1 MAPLNL
7 NFERGFFY
15 HVNVN
20 LSTKQNAEIAAFKE
34 LLNNWI
40 SGERFGIDTYEY
52 VLKQPEFSFADLK
65 EIQQLRDDEIRH
77 WNQTEITTERILG
90 YVPDYL
96 YKNHIINW
104 QLESESDVI
113 HRCVFIAAGEFY
125 SKAFMTAVKNLI
137 TDPEILQVFDTMISE
152 EFHHQL
158 VVKDLVRQA
167 YQHFGLEHQKNFEN
181 SIDFYFT
188 RFYNLHPQL
197 LKRISEELFGFYD
210 QIAVSKSFVNSV
222 YNTIY
227 FSEYMKLYDLIDI
240 ETNFLL
246 KKEQLIK

>member
-1 MAPLNL
+1 MTPLNL
-7 NFERGFFY
+7 KFERGFFH
-15 HVNVN
+15 HVDVD
-20 LSTKQNAEIAAFKE
+20 TDAKQHAEIAVFKQ

-40 SGERFGIDTYEY
+40 SGERFGIETYEY
-52 VLKQPEFSFADLK
+52 VLNQPKFSFANLK
-65 EIQQLRDDEIRH
+65 EIQQLRDDEMRH
-77 WNQTEITTERILG
+77 WQQTEITTEKILG
-90 YVPDYL
+90 YVPNYL

-104 QLESESDVI
+104 QLESESDII

-125 SKAFMTAVKNLI
+125 FKAFMTAVKNII

-167 YQHFGLEHQKNFEN
+167 YQHFGLEHQKNFED
-181 SIDFYFT
+181 SIDFYFV

-197 LKRISEELFGFYD
+197 LKRISEENFGFYD
-210 QIAVSKSFVNSV
+210 HAAVTKSFVNSV
-222 YNTIY
+222 YNTVY
-227 FSEYMKLYDLIDI
+227 FSEYMKLYHLVNV